1 MHLSFSQKSD
11 SLISGETRLQHITT
25 ATSLSHSPCSGLHL
39 LFQAPGLLAR
49 RRKPRTWLSR
59 SLVPTAAAT
68 RHHQTPSSPAAG
80 RWSGFVGGVGWPLT
94 RGLAAAASC
103 SNPSPSALPSWC
115 LFNCLDGIHVTID
128 LLMDSPSDFVA
139 ADSRRAVRGAPGSTE
154 QSLRSV
160 SYSSHLG
167 CIVIVNFVGLP
178 WTSWLSGLGAYG
190 RGGGQVVDMTLALV
204 LVMVEQEG
212 EFMGV
217 EQVIV
222 AVVDTILIQDRCPL
236 SIL

>member
-1 MHLSFSQKSD
+1 MLCSNTKRISRPRPARPEKKAEDVAVSEFGPHRGCYSPSSD
-11 SLISGETRLQHITT
+11 AVVS
-25 ATSLSHSPCSGLHL
+25 C
-39 LFQAPGLLAR
+39 
-49 RRKPRTWLSR
+49 SR
-59 SLVPTAAAT
+59 SL
-68 RHHQTPSSPAAG
+68 
-80 RWSGFVGGVGWPLT
+80 
-94 RGLAAAASC
+94 
-103 SNPSPSALPSWC
+103 C

-178 WTSWLSGLGAYG
+178 WTSRLSYSGRFDSYGGGFGGGYSSGLGAYG